1 MKGHTIHVK
10 KMHLPRGMNRT
21 KGGSRFDTVAA
32 VVHRP
37 HSPGGRGLT
46 SEPRSCRS
54 GSPAFSVALSFTVVF
69 HSANLGLFQLPR
81 LRERLRSKVREATE
95 RIRNIASG

>member
-37 HSPGGRGLT
+37 SKGEYIEHVQNASAI
-46 SEPRSCRS
+46 
-54 GSPAFSVALSFTVVF
+54 GSA
-69 HSANLGLFQLPR
+69 
-81 LRERLRSKVREATE
+81 
-95 RIRNIASG
+95 